1 MEIIRIRKLDKSIK
15 PYIRKRGGRIEL
27 VKGHERTNLCRV
39 STLTEEKDMEK
50 SVLVVTLDEM
60 LDKAVAV
67 KPYARTRKG
76 RMERVGAYSR
86 EGMAAAAA
94 KEAVKE
100 GAAKEEGGKPDE
112 KEEYNKLKEFAHMLN
127 DEGKA
132 RLAELEAKHGVK
144 KATPEDHAK
153 LLAALKA
160 HPGATPEL
168 IAQIKE
174 ALKIPGEV
182 EVKSKEEAKKVL
194 EKPKEKEE
202 EAKPKEEAKPEA
214 GTAKEARKLRA
225 RVKKEGVPKGPEE
238 VPEKKEE
245 AKETPKE
252 EAKETPK
259 EEVKETPK
267 APAAKGEDKRS
278 RTGGDLTAEELAS
291 SLGVTLKNPIDK
303 YRKYFTKWDGDHAT
317 GALNLEAYHSGD
329 LSDEEKLECLIYGLG
344 DYREQYVEK
353 ARAGDL
359 WKDPE
364 FTNKERTGVNDEIA
378 RSEGIRRAFIAKC
391 RTYTNPKDR
400 RQALHTA
407 VGYQPK
413 VAKLVAGAPDR
424 FKEVFAKSEEGLK
437 IYTIDELYKGRGPD
451 KQKRKSRYS
460 GLSPLKRMAA
470 LHGSIKSPLERLA
483 AKGRNR
489 KGYKEARAKA
499 WAARDAGDWKTY
511 TRIINDP
518 KFN

>member
-15 PYIRKRGGRIEL
+15 PYVRNRGGKVEF
-27 VKGHERTNLCRV
+27 VKGHERKSLSRV

-60 LDKAVAV
+60 LGKAVAV

-86 EGMAAAAA
+86 EGAAAEAKAA
-94 KEAVKE
+94 KTEELRDIVSTAKKE
-100 GAAKEEGGKPDE
+100 GWKLKEGEKLKEAGKPDE
-112 KEEYNKLKEFAHMLN
+112 KEEYNKLKEFASLLN

-194 EKPKEKEE
+194 EKPKETPKEAPKE
-202 EAKPKEEAKPEA
+202 EAKEAEAKPEA

-238 VPEKKEE
+238 VPEKVPSKEE
-245 AKETPKE
+245 AAKEIGKVSGELPKETP
-252 EAKETPK
+252 
-259 EEVKETPK
+259 KETPK
-267 APAAKGEDKRS
+267 APTGEDKRS
-278 RTGGDLTAEELAS
+278 RTGGDTTAEELAS
-291 SLGVTLKNPIDK
+291 SLGITLKNPIDK
-303 YRKYFTKWDGDHAT
+303 YRKYFTKWDGDHAS

-329 LSDEEKLECLIYGLG
+329 LSDEDKLECLIYGLG
-344 DYREQYVEK
+344 DYREKYVEK

-413 VAKLVAGAPDR
+413 VTKLIAGAPDR
-424 FKEVFAKSEEGLK
+424 FKEVFAKSEEGLR
-437 IYTIDELYKGRGPD
+437 IWSIDELYKGRT
-451 KQKRKSRYS
+451 K
-460 GLSPLKRMAA
+460 
-470 LHGSIKSPLERLA
+470 
-483 AKGRNR
+483 
-489 KGYKEARAKA
+489 
-499 WAARDAGDWKTY
+499 
-511 TRIINDP
+511 
-518 KFN
+518 